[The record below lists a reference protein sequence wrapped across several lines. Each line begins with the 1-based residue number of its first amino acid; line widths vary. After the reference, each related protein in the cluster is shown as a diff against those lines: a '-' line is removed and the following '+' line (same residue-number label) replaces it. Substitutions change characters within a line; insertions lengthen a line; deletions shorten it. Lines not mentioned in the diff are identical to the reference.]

1 MKTFRYLFVC
11 MLTAICG
18 FCATGC
24 SDEPDGE
31 NFYTFTGEM
40 MSDYIKTRPQ
50 YSTFNQIVTRANMM
64 DLLSTYGHYT
74 CFLPSDSAFATYLQ
88 KKGKTSVDQ
97 LTDAECD
104 TIARTHL
111 VGNMYSTI
119 EMADGT
125 LHSANMNR
133 RYIQITHGFDADSNA
148 VVILNRSAK
157 ILFEQKDDSVENGIV
172 HGIDMVLESSN
183 STIGDILKDNPR
195 IGLFYEALVATGLR
209 DSIMPM
215 KDEAWE
221 SKQKTYPKYWYKSHT
236 WNEVATVPD
245 TKKYGFT
252 VFVPT
257 NDVLM
262 NKYDIDNLEKLYQKA
277 CEIYD
282 AVYPEDVNQSYHA
295 FDQLTDRRNPLNRFI
310 AYHILTRDVKGWDY
324 LTPLV
329 MNQGIVQGA
338 IGIHIEKMNPIDWY
352 ETMLPHTM
360 LKFEQLTMDNYLG
373 NGKKNERYINRRYD
387 DEFQIEGAEIAQTIE
402 DDYIQDAP
410 NGRYFYINDIL
421 AFSKDV
427 RDKVQNMRIRMDFS
441 TIFPEIMTNDIRLN
455 GDPTKDD
462 NANVADESYKNGRN
476 YYFPDGYLANVT
488 LSGNCQFVYR
498 RPHWNFY
505 SYEGDEFNLFG
516 DYDFTFRIPPVPY
529 TGEYQIR
536 LGFCAFDT
544 RGVAQIYFDGMPQGI
559 PLDMRKYLNHESI
572 MGTAFS
578 ERITPK

>member
-50 YSTFNQIVTRANMM
+50 YSTFNQIITRANMM

-88 KKGKTSVDQ
+88 KIGKTSVDQ

-133 RYIQITHGFDADSNA
+133 RYIQITHGYDADSNA

-157 ILFEQKDDSVENGIV
+157 ILFEHKDDSVENGIV

-221 SKQKTYPKYWYKSHT
+221 TKQKTYPKYWYTSDFWK
-236 WNEVATVPD
+236 EVATVPE

-257 NDVLM
+257 NDVLI
-262 NKYDIDNLEKLYQKA
+262 NKYGIDNMEKLYQKA

-282 AVYPEDVNQSYHA
+282 AVYPEDANQPYHA

-329 MNQGIVQGA
+329 MSQGVVQGA

-352 ETMLPHTM
+352 ETLLPHTM
-360 LKFEQLTMDNYLG
+360 MKFEQLTMDNYLG
-373 NGKKNERYINRRYD
+373 NGTKNERYINRRYD
-387 DEFQIEGAEIAQTIE
+387 DEFQIEGAEISQTIE
-402 DDYIQDAP
+402 EEYIQDAP
-410 NGRYFYINDIL
+410 NGRYFYINDIA

-441 TIFPEIMTNDIRLN
+441 TLFPEIMT
-455 GDPTKDD
+455 
-462 NANVADESYKNGRN
+462 
-476 YYFPDGYLANVT
+476 
-488 LSGNCQFVYR
+488 
-498 RPHWNFY
+498 
-505 SYEGDEFNLFG
+505 
-516 DYDFTFRIPPVPY
+516 
-529 TGEYQIR
+529 
-536 LGFCAFDT
+536 
-544 RGVAQIYFDGMPQGI
+544 
-559 PLDMRKYLNHESI
+559 
-572 MGTAFS
+572 
-578 ERITPK
+578 